1 MAAAIYAA
9 TFFLKI
15 QFNSLRILSQC
26 EFFVRI
32 RISPVFFH
40 FPVKLFSVKH
50 GDVRSDHFFGSRQKQ
65 RRWALQDAAPGAA
78 VGKGDYFLLVMVRI
92 TTLPICFMPL
102 IMVLILAFS

>member
-26 EFFVRI
+26 EFFGTIGFFR
-32 RISPVFFH
+32 VFSAGF
-40 FPVKLFSVKH
+40 
-50 GDVRSDHFFGSRQKQ
+50 GFGSRQKQ